1 MDLKQAME
9 TRHAVREFTDQPL
22 AEEAVK
28 ELKQETEQVNLES
41 GLHIQLV
48 TDEPEAFDAG
58 KPHYGSFSGCW
69 NYFVLAGPSGKDEE
83 IGYYGERL
91 VLKAQQLGINSCW
104 VAMTYRKGKAEG
116 DIRTGEKR
124 YMVIALGY
132 GKTQGTAHKQKKLT
146 DISDWKEGDPDWY
159 LNGLKAALLA
169 PTAINQQKYYLE
181 RHGDHVHAKA
191 GLGFY
196 TKTDLGIVKYHF
208 EAGSGKD
215 HSVWE

>member
-9 TRHAVREFTDQPL
+9 TRHAVRAFTDQPL

-91 VLKAQQLGINSCW
+91 VLKAQQLGI
-104 VAMTYRKGKAEG
+104 T
-116 DIRTGEKR
+116 I
-124 YMVIALGY
+124 
-132 GKTQGTAHKQKKLT
+132 
-146 DISDWKEGDPDWY
+146 
-159 LNGLKAALLA
+159 
-169 PTAINQQKYYLE
+169 INEDEFNKMQRESENQ
-181 RHGDHVHAKA
+181 
-191 GLGFY
+191 
-196 TKTDLGIVKYHF
+196 
-208 EAGSGKD
+208 
-215 HSVWE
+215 